1 MNLNELRVKV
11 EDRET
16 WHAAVHGVAKC
27 QTRLRDW
34 KTTMVVL
41 FLESLC
47 CLTNGCINIRSYQQ
61 CKNIPSSPLPRQHLL
76 FVDFLMMAILTGVRW
91 YFIVVLICISPIMS
105 NVEHL
110 FMCLLDIF
118 LWRKVCFVFVFFL
131 IGLFVFLILSY
142 MSCIYFLEINPL
154 SVASFAM
161 IFSIL
166 RTVFSSCL
174 LFLLLCKGF

>member
-1 MNLNELRVKV
+1 M

-110 FMCLLDIF
+110 FMCLLAIYMSLEKCLF
-118 LWRKVCFVFVFFL
+118 RSLLNSL
-131 IGLFVFLILSY
+131 ISSLSY
-142 MSCIYFLEINPL
+142 DQTIPLLDIYTVKTIIGKDICTPVFRLPWWL
-154 SVASFAM
+154 SSKEGVATHS
-161 IFSIL
+161 SIL
-166 RTVFSSCL
+166 A
-174 LFLLLCKGF
+174 